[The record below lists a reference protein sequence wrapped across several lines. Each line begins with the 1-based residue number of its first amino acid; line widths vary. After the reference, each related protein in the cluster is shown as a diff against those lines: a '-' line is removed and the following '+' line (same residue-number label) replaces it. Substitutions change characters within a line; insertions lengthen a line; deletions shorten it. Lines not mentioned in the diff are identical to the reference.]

1 MTDARDSQSSVSDY
15 FEDGQDLVC
24 TEEEDE
30 LPMHDAAVGG
40 SAQSGS
46 AREDATSEDPSHV
59 LGAFGT
65 SATCYTQSAK
75 ASLESSD
82 SESSPCF
89 SGSLYQ
95 PEYNTASRRKV
106 RTRRSA
112 KNISHPS
119 ANRQDSARQDSLT
132 ATSHG
137 DLGCGKESES
147 SGLPKSSLNLK
158 AIFACHFRGKKLK
171 REANRRFKERKQ
183 RTKKKYESTR
193 RCQRRPLQTMS
204 REERK
209 ERLLGRGFQFPFVE
223 KHYGRKHIPLK
234 MVFEYEHAALKGYF
248 QYIEMLKYEDHFK
261 KGLKN
266 LNASEDLESKCMVMR
281 RHKYLDDEGPI
292 SPIQDTNEDNLDSDH
307 QEECDAK
314 IVDNSCFILSSKL
327 PIKKTKNK
335 AKVRHAKLTRV
346 GDGNEEG
353 EYAADGTG
361 PQ

>member
-1 MTDARDSQSSVSDY
+1 MTDADDSQSSVSDH

-24 TEEEDE
+24 TEEEGQ
-30 LPMHDAAVGG
+30 LPTHDAAVGR

-46 AREDATSEDPSHV
+46 AWEDATSEDSSYV
-59 LGAFGT
+59 LGACGT
-65 SATCYTQSAK
+65 SATSYTQSAK
-75 ASLESSD
+75 ASLENSD
-82 SESSPCF
+82 SESSRCF

-106 RTRRSA
+106 RIRRSA
-112 KNISHPS
+112 RNLSHSP

-132 ATSHG
+132 TTSHG
-137 DLGCGKESES
+137 DLGCGKESKS
-147 SGLPKSSLNLK
+147 SGLPKSSLDLK
-158 AIFACHFRGKKLK
+158 AVFAYHFRGKRLK

-183 RTKKKYESTR
+183 RTKKKYEST

-281 RHKYLDDEGPI
+281 RHRYLDDEGPI
-292 SPIQDTNEDNLDSDH
+292 SPIQDTNEANLDSDH
-307 QEECDAK
+307 QEEYDAK
-314 IVDNSCFILSSKL
+314 IVDNSSFILSSKL
-327 PIKKTKNK
+327 PIKKKKKPKQKSGMQN
-335 AKVRHAKLTRV
+335 
-346 GDGNEEG
+346 
-353 EYAADGTG
+353 
-361 PQ
+361 